1 MYTVLNNNWFD
12 PTNVISSLSG
22 SSDYK
27 NTRIKTFIK
36 ALIVTFLI
44 FTCFS
49 TLAKPTKIMIYGD
62 SISAG
67 YGMTLPESWPNLL
80 NETFKSEQKSITII
94 NESISGETTGGGLAR
109 IENVLKR
116 HQLTSN
122 DWIIIELGGNDGL
135 RGFPIKTIKQ
145 NLSGMIEAA
154 QYKGINVALMQIK
167 IPPNYGFRYTQ
178 LFESNYQQLSEQFKL
193 PLMPFFMEQ
202 IASKPQYMQRDN
214 LHPNIDAQV
223 IIRDIMRPEIEKLLE
238 NK

>member
-1 MYTVLNNNWFD
+1 
-12 PTNVISSLSG
+12 
-22 SSDYK
+22 
-27 NTRIKTFIK
+27 
-36 ALIVTFLI
+36 
-44 FTCFS
+44 
-49 TLAKPTKIMIYGD
+49 
-62 SISAG
+62 
-67 YGMTLPESWPNLL
+67 MTLPESWPNLL

-167 IPPNYGFRYTQ
+167 ILHNYGF
-178 LFESNYQQLSEQFKL
+178 
-193 PLMPFFMEQ
+193 
-202 IASKPQYMQRDN
+202 
-214 LHPNIDAQV
+214 
-223 IIRDIMRPEIEKLLE
+223 
-238 NK
+238 